1 LVLIAPQF
9 NKKGRREKKIPSHS
23 EITLQSLPT
32 LPTRCTGGTAKIG
45 WPGKDRAQTKQNAGT
60 ESRSGVLEMDFG
72 VRLNR
77 VIQA

>member
-1 LVLIAPQF
+1 LGLIAPQF

-32 LPTRCTGGTAKIG
+32 LPTRFTGGNAKLG
-45 WPGKDRAQTKQNAGT
+45 WPVKGRAQINQNAGT

-77 VIQA
+77 VIQS